1 MTRKIKYILIIFPI
15 IILSLLLLIMSN
27 YFKTGFK
34 SSFKSSGGKS
44 VALVNGEKIKVSD
57 FTERYEARKNY
68 YIEKAGDDSFL
79 DQASGK
85 DNLNIDEYI
94 KKTVLY
100 EMIDY
105 RIIEEDA
112 KKLGIEVDSKVVD
125 KKLADLKKDLGE
137 KYKDE
142 QKKLGVKD
150 SFYKDKIMEQEFL
163 KAHEKKVKSSFV
175 VKDEEL
181 KNYYEEHKN
190 EYYLAKISHIL
201 LKTEEEA
208 NQVYGELSENNFS
221 ELAKKYSKDQN
232 SKESNGFLGEFKSG
246 IFEKSVDEEIKKLNA
261 GQISKPVKSKLGY
274 HIIRVDEKKVQPFS
288 DVKDSIKTDILN
300 KKYKEYLKKL
310 KDKAEVEINLED
322 IKS

>member
-1 MTRKIKYILIIFPI
+1 MNKKIKYGLIVFPI

-34 SSFKSSGGKS
+34 SSSGKS
-44 VALVNGEKIKVSD
+44 VALVNGEKIKASD
-57 FTERYEARKNY
+57 FTKRYEARKNY

-85 DNLNIDEYI
+85 NDLTIDEYI
-94 KKTVLY
+94 KKTVLD
-100 EMIDY
+100 EMVDY
-105 RIIEEDA
+105 KILEEDA

-142 QKKLGVKD
+142 QKKLGTKD

-163 KAHEKKVKSSFV
+163 KAHEKKVKGSFEV
-175 VKDEEL
+175 MDEEL

-190 EYYLAKISHIL
+190 EYYLAKVSHIL

-208 NQVYGELSENNFS
+208 NQVYGELSENNFG

-246 IFEKSVDEEIKKLNA
+246 IFEESVDEEIKNLNA

-288 DVKDSIKTDILN
+288 DVKDSIKTEILN
-300 KKYKEYLKKL
+300 NKYQEYLKAL
-310 KDKAEVEINLED
+310 RDKAEVKIT
-322 IKS
+322 

>member
-44 VALVNGEKIKVSD
+44 VALVNGEKIKASD

-85 DNLNIDEYI
+85 DNLTIDEYI
-94 KKTVLY
+94 KKTVLD

-175 VKDEEL
+175 IKDEEL

-300 KKYKEYLKKL
+300 KKYQEYLKKL

>member
-1 MTRKIKYILIIFPI
+1 M
-15 IILSLLLLIMSN
+15 
-27 YFKTGFK
+27 
-34 SSFKSSGGKS
+34 
-44 VALVNGEKIKVSD
+44 
-57 FTERYEARKNY
+57 
-68 YIEKAGDDSFL
+68 
-79 DQASGK
+79 
-85 DNLNIDEYI
+85 
-94 KKTVLY
+94 
-100 EMIDY
+100 
-105 RIIEEDA
+105 
-112 KKLGIEVDSKVVD
+112 
-125 KKLADLKKDLGE
+125 
-137 KYKDE
+137 
-142 QKKLGVKD
+142 
-150 SFYKDKIMEQEFL
+150 
-163 KAHEKKVKSSFV
+163 
-175 VKDEEL
+175 
-181 KNYYEEHKN
+181 
-190 EYYLAKISHIL
+190 AKISHIL

-274 HIIRVDEKKVQPFS
+274 HIIRADEKKVQPFS

>member
-44 VALVNGEKIKVSD
+44 VALVNGEKIKASD

-300 KKYKEYLKKL
+300 KKYQEYLKKL

>member
-1 MTRKIKYILIIFPI
+1 MNKKIKYGLIVFPI

-34 SSFKSSGGKS
+34 SNSGKS
-44 VALVNGEKIKVSD
+44 VALVNGEKIKASD
-57 FTERYEARKNY
+57 FAKRYEARKNY

-85 DNLNIDEYI
+85 NDLTIDEYI
-94 KKTVLY
+94 KKTVLD
-100 EMIDY
+100 EMVDY
-105 RIIEEDA
+105 KILEEDA

-142 QKKLGVKD
+142 QKKLGTKD

-163 KAHEKKVKSSFV
+163 KAHEKKVKGSFE

-190 EYYLAKISHIL
+190 EYYLAKVSHIL

-208 NQVYGELSENNFS
+208 NQVYGELSENNFG

-246 IFEKSVDEEIKKLNA
+246 IFEESVDEEIKNLNA

-274 HIIRVDEKKVQPFS
+274 HIIRVDEKKTQAFS
-288 DVKDSIKTDILN
+288 DVKDSIRNEILN
-300 KKYKEYLKKL
+300 KKYQDYLKNL
-310 KDKAEVEINLED
+310 KEKAEVEIKLND
-322 IKS
+322 AKKWT

>member
-1 MTRKIKYILIIFPI
+1 MNKKIKYGLIVFPI

-34 SSFKSSGGKS
+34 SSSGKS
-44 VALVNGEKIKVSD
+44 VALVNGEKIKASD
-57 FTERYEARKNY
+57 FTKRYEARKNY

-85 DNLNIDEYI
+85 NDLTIDEYI
-94 KKTVLY
+94 KKTVLD
-100 EMIDY
+100 EMVDY
-105 RIIEEDA
+105 KILEEDA
-112 KKLGIEVDSKVVD
+112 KKLGIEVDSKAVD

-142 QKKLGVKD
+142 QKKLGIKD

-163 KAHEKKVKSSFV
+163 KAHEKKVKGSFEI
-175 VKDEEL
+175 KDEEL

-190 EYYLAKISHIL
+190 EYYLAKVSHIL

-208 NQVYGELSENNFS
+208 NQVYGELSENNFG

-246 IFEKSVDEEIKKLNA
+246 IFEESVDEEIKKLNA

-288 DVKDSIKTDILN
+288 DVKDSIRNEILN
-300 KKYKEYLKKL
+300 KRYKDYLKKL
-310 KDKAEVEINLED
+310 KEKSEVEIKLND
-322 IKS
+322 AKK

>member
-1 MTRKIKYILIIFPI
+1 MNKKIKYGLIVFPI

-34 SSFKSSGGKS
+34 SSSGKS
-44 VALVNGEKIKVSD
+44 VALVNGEKIKASD
-57 FTERYEARKNY
+57 FAKRYEARKNY

-85 DNLNIDEYI
+85 NDLTIDEYI
-94 KKTVLY
+94 KKTVLD
-100 EMIDY
+100 EMVDY
-105 RIIEEDA
+105 KILEEDA

-125 KKLADLKKDLGE
+125 KKLADLKQDLGE

-142 QKKLGVKD
+142 QKKLGIKD

-163 KAHEKKVKSSFV
+163 KAHEKKIKSSFE

-190 EYYLAKISHIL
+190 EYYLAKVSHIL

-208 NQVYGELSENNFS
+208 NQVYGELSENNFG

-246 IFEKSVDEEIKKLNA
+246 IFEESVDEEIKKLNA

-288 DVKDSIKTDILN
+288 DVKDSIKTEILN
-300 KKYKEYLKKL
+300 NKYQEYLKAL
-310 KDKAEVEINLED
+310 RDKAEVKINLED
-322 IKS
+322 MKN

>member
-1 MTRKIKYILIIFPI
+1 MNKKIKYGLIVFPI

-34 SSFKSSGGKS
+34 SNNGKS
-44 VALVNGEKIKVSD
+44 VALVNGEKIKASD
-57 FTERYEARKNY
+57 FTKRYEARKNY

-85 DNLNIDEYI
+85 NDLTIDEYI
-94 KKTVLY
+94 KKTVLD
-100 EMIDY
+100 EMVDY
-105 RIIEEDA
+105 KIIEEDS
-112 KKLGIEVDSKVVD
+112 KKLGIEVDSKIVD
-125 KKLADLKKDLGE
+125 KKFADLKKDLSD
-137 KYKDE
+137 KFKDE

-163 KAHEKKVKSSFV
+163 KAHEKKVKGSFEI
-175 VKDEEL
+175 KDEEL

-190 EYYLAKISHIL
+190 EYYLAKVSHIL

-208 NQVYGELSENNFS
+208 NQVYGELSENNFG

-246 IFEKSVDEEIKKLNA
+246 IFEESVDEEIKKLNA

-288 DVKDSIKTDILN
+288 DVKDSIKTEILN
-300 KKYKEYLKKL
+300 NKYQEYLKAL
-310 KDKAEVEINLED
+310 KDKAEVKINLED

>member
-1 MTRKIKYILIIFPI
+1 MNKKIKYGLIAFPI

-27 YFKTGFK
+27 YFKT
-34 SSFKSSGGKS
+34 SFKSNSGKS
-44 VALVNGEKIKVSD
+44 VALVNGEKIKASD
-57 FTERYEARKNY
+57 FTKRYEVRKNY

-85 DNLNIDEYI
+85 NDLTIDEYI
-94 KKTVLY
+94 KKTVLD
-100 EMIDY
+100 EMVDY
-105 RIIEEDA
+105 KILEEDA

-142 QKKLGVKD
+142 QKKLGIKD

-163 KAHEKKVKSSFV
+163 KTHEKKVKGSFEI
-175 VKDEEL
+175 KDEEL

-190 EYYLAKISHIL
+190 DYYLAKVSHIL

-208 NQVYGELSENNFS
+208 NQVYGELSENNFG

-246 IFEKSVDEEIKKLNA
+246 IFEESVDEEIKKLNA

-288 DVKDSIKTDILN
+288 DVKDSIKTEILN
-300 KKYKEYLKKL
+300 NKYQEYLKAL
-310 KDKAEVEINLED
+310 RDKAEVKINLED
-322 IKS
+322 